1 MIGEFIPFGA
11 NHILSLN
18 MKLGSTERVQGGFF
32 TALVDD
38 DSAGTKFEVPPGLT
52 KVSILDYSLTEYIN
66 VEADIFFPEDQG
78 IVQIENFGIHLNS
91 DGTIC
96 YGMKVEA
103 VMDRIRDNIS
113 LDHMARLLVDV
124 HQDSSRI
131 TDSIVSAYQLGLLDL
146 VFVGDRGNRDKIN
159 IITCE
164 DIVPKLPAEKY
175 MDRGENENELKQVL
189 GETRFAYDISEED
202 VIIFGNHG
210 ILLAGLNAKMHEPTL
225 LSYLSLTGKDI
236 FVQNFFSR
244 CFITLDSLRNIRK
257 MILESQKDPNALEN
271 VRSLLA
277 QESRDIIMLEETC
290 MYVKES
296 LDNMKIPAIP
306 QDPAGKK
313 LFECLD
319 ISRVRHELQR
329 RVTDLAKNTKSASH
343 EIDIL
348 RQMSLGM
355 KEDRMFRL
363 QETLNTNTKAV
374 SDVVQANQEAAISL
388 TMMQIILVGSLAF
401 QILDRLTGEWTVVN
415 RDWANAFIEPM
426 LAQPYA
432 WFIINILAWLGLGY
446 FVLRMVARKGAD
458 KSQVVDVQIRLNE
471 ELNVDLLDIYIDT
484 KNVIQEDVVYAPTGA
499 TTKTTFLED
508 GNKKSSWGGTCPKV
522 TLEFDDEHGYM
533 LSVYV
538 HYSKSEGSLRSKEI
552 RERILSELMEQRV
565 LKHDRNADEEEDEED
580 E

>member
-1 MIGEFIPFGA
+1 
-11 NHILSLN
+11 
-18 MKLGSTERVQGGFF
+18 
-32 TALVDD
+32 
-38 DSAGTKFEVPPGLT
+38 
-52 KVSILDYSLTEYIN
+52 
-66 VEADIFFPEDQG
+66 
-78 IVQIENFGIHLNS
+78 
-91 DGTIC
+91 
-96 YGMKVEA
+96 
-103 VMDRIRDNIS
+103 
-113 LDHMARLLVDV
+113 MARLLVDV

-432 WFIINILAWLGLGY
+432 WFVINILAWLGLGY

-508 GNKKSSWGGTCPKV
+508 ANKKSSWGGTCPKV